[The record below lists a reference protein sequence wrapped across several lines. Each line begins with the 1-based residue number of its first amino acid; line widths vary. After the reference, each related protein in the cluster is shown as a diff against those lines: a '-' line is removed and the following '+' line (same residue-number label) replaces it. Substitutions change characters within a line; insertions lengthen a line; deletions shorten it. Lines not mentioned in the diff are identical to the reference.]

1 MIARNGS
8 ATSLVEGCGAGGTKK
23 NSKQA
28 DGNTR
33 AAQQQR
39 LLDYLRKHGSIDT
52 VTARRELDTM
62 MPAAR
67 IFELRHEQGY
77 SIISHRV
84 RRETDYGRTHSVALY
99 TLMGE
104 PRQGVLL

>member
-1 MIARNGS
+1 MSPERDDAANSGGSCGVKAKQSDQYANG
-8 ATSLVEGCGAGGTKK
+8 
-23 NSKQA
+23 NS
-28 DGNTR
+28 R
-33 AAQQQR
+33 RAQQQR

-77 SIISHRV
+77 DIVSHRV

-99 TLMGE
+99 TLLGE

>member
-1 MIARNGS
+1 MAPERDDAEALPGALGVRAKQNDQPPNG
-8 ATSLVEGCGAGGTKK
+8 
-23 NSKQA
+23 NS
-28 DGNTR
+28 R
-33 AAQQQR
+33 RAQQQR

-67 IFELRHEQGY
+67 IFELRHEQGFDIV
-77 SIISHRV
+77 SQRV
-84 RRETDYGRTHSVALY
+84 RRETDHGRTHSVALY
-99 TLMGE
+99 VLVAE

>member
-1 MIARNGS
+1 MSPERDDAATPGGSGGAR
-8 ATSLVEGCGAGGTKK
+8 AKQ
-23 NSKQA
+23 NSQQS
-28 DGNTR
+28 DGNSR
-33 AAQQQR
+33 RAQQQR

-77 SIISHRV
+77 DIVSHRV
-84 RRETDYGRTHSVALY
+84 RRETDYGRTHSIALY
-99 TLMGE
+99 TLIGE